1 MRTDVKARTA
11 YEATSNVGQQV
22 KDALRKMR
30 APEMT
35 STEWKR
41 IANDLWSTNEV
52 LLALPDGRHYKLRL
66 RYEDGKVT
74 WMEVGNRC
82 LKKQRT

>member
-41 IANDLWSTNEV
+41 LANDLWSTNEV
-52 LLALPDGRHYKLRL
+52 MLTLADGRKFKLIL
-66 RYEDGKVT
+66 RQSDGTVMWRKVF
-74 WMEVGNRC
+74 ND
-82 LKKQRT
+82 